1 MLFFISHHFRI
12 ICWSSVTSIIVTLQ
26 SSGVYC
32 VTSASL
38 SYATSLAMHP
48 CLHERKFTSAL
59 YGWTVLFICFG
70 YCLLTSLL
78 GPKDRK
84 CKWMI
89 DWLIDVLLASGRK
102 GTTSSDLRAINPDT
116 QRTHIAHEVK
126 STWAEEHHGQH
137 LADLLRDDTT
147 SRSIERSAAQL
158 LYYMVRGMCHAFAT
172 VNHHILFSSDQYFK
186 IIAYCYYMLV
196 PMSCVWPKFA
206 LYPSASCSQI
216 PRIAYQY
223 CVLSVTYGDL
233 LICNIL
239 QQCVAAPC

>member
-1 MLFFISHHFRI
+1 MFRSFVLHQRSSISCPDNSKLEVGLNTRSLCAALWRFTIPALSYNYTLHKLTMLFFISHHFRI

-89 DWLIDVLLASGRK
+89 DWLIEVLLASGRK

-126 STWAEEHHGQH
+126 STWAEAH
-137 LADLLRDDTT
+137 
-147 SRSIERSAAQL
+147 
-158 LYYMVRGMCHAFAT
+158 
-172 VNHHILFSSDQYFK
+172 
-186 IIAYCYYMLV
+186 V
-196 PMSCVWPKFA
+196 PC
-206 LYPSASCSQI
+206 
-216 PRIAYQY
+216 
-223 CVLSVTYGDL
+223 
-233 LICNIL
+233 ICN
-239 QQCVAAPC
+239 C